1 MMRQAEVNEDA
12 LPPLMLR
19 ERVALKEWTTEL
31 SRRERIALE
40 KNGAVTVREPIRSP
54 KRRNLSGG
62 MPSKRVREIL
72 GCTQAEL
79 DRWSSDGRLPPDGEI
94 HFHIHKSVWGRAW
107 LPVTVEAARSQ
118 IATWRAQDATRKSF
132 KRRGLQLAADRD
144 REKKS
149 T

>member
-1 MMRQAEVNEDA
+1 
-12 LPPLMLR
+12 MLR

-79 DRWSSDGRLPPDGEI
+79 DRWSSDGRLPPGCYARRPAPA
-94 HFHIHKSVWGRAW
+94 RA
-107 LPVTVEAARSQ
+107 
-118 IATWRAQDATRKSF
+118 
-132 KRRGLQLAADRD
+132 
-144 REKKS
+144 
-149 T
+149 